1 MLQRLF
7 ARNVPEER
15 IDNAVDHGK
24 AVEEQD
30 VLRSRSALILERLAR
45 KQAAARQD
53 EIEARRVAREAA
65 DRVPE
70 EAKTAAPQP
79 EPATTPTE
87 SDEEAAPATAE
98 APVAAPDGSSSA
110 VSESVETARQD
121 FEAPAA
127 VHEEAGFGR
136 AEPAADTTATQ
147 GSDYFSDDAP
157 LRSDNTEARYEAPQ
171 AEPPAADDGFGVE
184 PPMET
189 PEGPEQVAPESG
201 EPHHVEPAAE
211 AQPAHAVPDIHDDSE
226 AMEQIRL
233 KAEEAKARIAARLQ
247 QMEAEES
254 ATTDAST
261 GRLDLG
267 ENTPPV
273 SPDDSD
279 N

>member
-65 DRVPE
+65 
-70 EAKTAAPQP
+70 
-79 EPATTPTE
+79 
-87 SDEEAAPATAE
+87 EEAAPATAE
-98 APVAAPDGSSSA
+98 TPIAAPDGSSSA

-157 LRSDNTEARYEAPQ
+157 LRPDNTEARYEAPQ

-189 PEGPEQVAPESG
+189 PEGPEQVAPDSVEPHHV